1 MPAAKST
8 LKYIYMKT
16 YTFWNNK
23 GGTGKT
29 SLCFQSIVEYA
40 NQHQNERILVLDMCP
55 QANLSELLAGGL
67 VGNGGTKLSQLYI
80 AQPYRKSIGGYFE
93 YRIQATYNQQAI
105 HPTPTDFISQPSRV
119 NLYIPANVDLIAGDS
134 IVELQASF
142 ISAIATQTMPM
153 VDPYVQVLKWVI
165 DLLTPVSEQY
175 DVVFI
180 DTNPSFSIYTQ
191 IALAATN
198 FLIVPVMA
206 DDSSRR
212 ALSNVLSLVYGYNLP
227 APHYQSHNFNSRMI
241 SAGMALPQIHM
252 VIKNRMTQY
261 MGSARGYSAVL
272 QSIDNEIA
280 QMKQVSPQYFSANN
294 VIMEVRDFQTAGVVA
309 FAEAR
314 GFNSLLGDTRVRDI
328 CGNKVQVDGARLN
341 LCLNDVNSLISNL

>member
-1 MPAAKST
+1 
-8 LKYIYMKT
+8 MKT

-40 NQHQNERILVLDMCP
+40 NQHRNERILVLDMCP
-55 QANLSELLAGGL
+55 QANLSELLSGGL
-67 VGNGGTKLSQLYI
+67 VGNGGAKLAQLYLT
-80 AQPYRKSIGGYFE
+80 QPYRKSIGGYFE

-105 HPTPTDFISQPSRV
+105 QPSPSDFISQPCQV
-119 NLYIPANVDLIAGDS
+119 NPHIPTNVELIAGDS

-153 VDPYVQVLKWVI
+153 VDPYVQVLRWVI
-165 DLLTPVSEQY
+165 DLLTPISDLY
-175 DVVFI
+175 DVVFV

-198 FLIVPVMA
+198 YLIVPVMA

-227 APHYQSHNFNSRMI
+227 APHYQQHNFNSKMVN
-241 SAGMALPQIHM
+241 AGMNLPQIHI
-252 VIKNRMTQY
+252 VVKNRMTQY

-280 QMKQVSPQYFSANN
+280 QMKQVSPQYFSQNN
-294 VIMEVRDFQTAGVVA
+294 VIMDVRDFQTAGVVA

-328 CGNKVQVDGARLN
+328 CGNRVQVDGPRLN
-341 LCLNDVNSLISNL
+341 LCLADVKALVGNL